1 MNLVGQIQS
10 TAYLS
15 PKHQSHIESRGLLN
29 DWSFANCRT
38 VTADEASVYLG
49 YTAKSGGILFVGQT
63 TQFQLKPDK
72 PWKSTSDS
80 RKAPKYRTPVGE
92 YDAFL
97 PQHPTDKDYWEPSNL
112 KQHCYHING
121 HPCIVLTEGPFK
133 GIAGCANDIPTIALL
148 GVSMGLTSKKGDI
161 QGKRYLVETLEK
173 YARAGFGFIFTFD
186 ADAATNPNVT
196 WEQRKLGLQ
205 LLKFEVPVYSATG
218 GWDAGTEGETKGMDD
233 FIQRKSIEAFRKVL
247 ATSVTFKDWESKT
260 FGGDGGSGGT
270 RDRYLVPKST
280 TFEVHCRKNLFGD
293 DWIVVNDAFYQWN
306 GRYWQFQDEA
316 DVSKL
321 IGDFTENCYETAEVG
336 KKFKFGTN
344 KFLDSAFKYCR
355 KVLHKKVETSRNHL
369 KSFSNGTVDLRTGE
383 LFPHDKEHYLLS
395 CSPCDYV
402 PGSECPA
409 EFNKFILSAYGAEQL
424 ETIRAITSM
433 YLDPTAPY
441 GKFAYL
447 IGDSGS
453 GKGVMLRTWAN
464 LLGEENSVSS
474 NSLTELTK
482 PEGRH
487 QLLTGKSL
495 FYIPDAGGFLSGL
508 KAFYEL
514 VDNGGISGRALFS
527 ASAYQKKWNV
537 RFAIASV
544 EHIQTEN
551 SGDGWDRRCIPLQ
564 TRPRTASIEDPDLGR
579 KLSAELGEI
588 AGWALSMDKAER
600 DRILLVPS
608 ANPSI
613 VALKQ
618 DGAILGDSVRSFV
631 DRCFRPGRDSYSGS
645 DLHSWYAAYCKAHN
659 LSPQG
664 YNKFVHHLQRVLANH
679 WRASEVVRE
688 GDKIKRIPACWR
700 GLQILP
706 CFVDATIAEDE
717 DGRNRPH
724 IPNWACIKT
733 ICADGGL
740 QELAETRTVTHI
752 SEIAE
757 IPAHSQI
764 AQSLAVTDVTSLSEI
779 VTTSKNATTLVVTDV
794 TALHDESSQSEKP
807 PSPDIAENVNS
818 TVPSQPVT
826 DVTPVTAPVTP
837 TFEPS
842 AKSCNNP
849 KACNNPQPTPKPSP
863 NTPMVNW
870 FGGDRVK
877 VSAQYPGA
885 EEYRDELAT
894 IVEVYSDGLCRIE
907 LDREISVFG
916 GKPKKQFNLD
926 GDYLEPAV
934 ADSNLSEEELELVER
949 ALKAIADK
957 NPANAYDVCCQAH
970 ELGVKEAVKAALTD
984 IQNDAFRQLVKL
996 WQQTKT
1002 QP

>member
-1 MNLVGQIQS
+1 MNVVQQIQS

-15 PKHQSHIESRGLLN
+15 TKHKSHIESRGLLN
-29 DWSFANCRT
+29 DWSYANCRT
-38 VTADEASVYLG
+38 VTADEVSVYLG
-49 YTAKSGGILFVGQT
+49 YKAKSGGIWFSGHN
-63 TQFQLKPDK
+63 TQFQFRPDK
-72 PWKSTSDS
+72 PWKSEAD
-80 RKAPKYRTPVGE
+80 RKAPKYRTPVGD

-97 PQHPTDKDYWEPSNL
+97 PEHPTERDYWDIEKL
-112 KQHCYHING
+112 RGTCYQING
-121 HPCIVLTEGPFK
+121 HPCILITEGAFK
-133 GIAGCANDIPTIALL
+133 AISGCSNNLPTIGLM
-148 GVSMGLTSKKGDI
+148 GTSMGLTAKASDL
-161 QGKRYLVETLEK
+161 QGQRYLVPALEF
-173 YARAGFGFIFTFD
+173 YARAGFGFIIVFD
-186 ADAATNPNVT
+186 ADAATNKSVN

-205 LLKFEVPVYSATG
+205 LLKFNVPVYSATG

-280 TFEVHCRKNLFGD
+280 TFEVHCLKNLFGD
-293 DWIVVNDAFYQWN
+293 DWIVINDAFYQWN

-316 DVSKL
+316 DVNKL

-355 KVLHKKVETSRNHL
+355 KVLHQKVDTSRNHL

-402 PGSECPA
+402 PGSECPQ
-409 EFNKFILSAYGAEQL
+409 EFKQFILSAYGVEQV
-424 ETIRAITSM
+424 EVIRAITSM

-464 LLGEENSVSS
+464 LLGEENSISS

-487 QLLTGKSL
+487 QLLTSKSL

-564 TRPRTASIEDPDLGR
+564 TRPRIASIEDPELGR

-588 AGWALSMDKAER
+588 AGWALSMDKTER
-600 DRILLVPS
+600 NRILLVPS
-608 ANPSI
+608 TNPSI

-631 DRCFRPGRDSYSGS
+631 DRCLRPGGDSYVGS

-659 LSPQG
+659 LLPSG
-664 YNKFVHHLQRVLANH
+664 YNKFVHHLQRVLSNQ
-679 WRASEVVRE
+679 WKASEVVRE
-688 GDKIKRIPACWR
+688 GDKIKRIPAQWR

-706 CFVDATIAEDE
+706 CFVDVAVADDE
-717 DGRNRPH
+717 DGSNRPH

-740 QELAETRTVTHI
+740 QELTQTSTVTGT
-752 SEIAE
+752 SAIAE
-757 IPAHSQI
+757 IPAPSQI
-764 AQSLAVTDVTSLSEI
+764 AQTVVVTDVTSNSEI
-779 VTTSKNATTLVVTDV
+779 VTTSKNATTRMVTDV
-794 TALHDESSQSEKP
+794 TPLQDESSQSEKIS
-807 PSPDIAENVNS
+807 SPDIAESVNHKLQ
-818 TVPSQPVT
+818 SQPVT

-837 TFEPS
+837 AFEVE
-842 AKSCNNP
+842 AKPCNNS
-849 KACNNPQPTPKPSP
+849 KTCNNSIAPQLQFKR
-863 NTPMVNW
+863 
-870 FGGDRVK
+870 GERVK

-885 EEYRDELAT
+885 QEYRGEGAT
-894 IVEVYSDGLCRIE
+894 VVEVWSDGLCRIE
-907 LDREISVFG
+907 LDREVTILGQS
-916 GKPKKQFNLD
+916 KKQLNLD
-926 GDYLEPAV
+926 GRYLVLESA
-934 ADSNLSEEELELVER
+934 ADSHLNENQLELVER
-949 ALKAIADK
+949 ALQAIANND
-957 NPANAYDVCCQAH
+957 PAAANDVYCQVH
-970 ELGVKEAVKAALTD
+970 ELGVKEAIKARLTD
-984 IQNDAFRQLVKL
+984 DENEDFRLLVKL
-996 WQQTKT
+996 WKKSKS

>member
-1 MNLVGQIQS
+1 MNAENSVVVV
-10 TAYLS
+10 
-15 PKHQSHIESRGLLN
+15 
-29 DWSFANCRT
+29 FAK
-38 VTADEASVYLG
+38 L
-49 YTAKSGGILFVGQT
+49 
-63 TQFQLKPDK
+63 
-72 PWKSTSDS
+72 
-80 RKAPKYRTPVGE
+80 
-92 YDAFL
+92 
-97 PQHPTDKDYWEPSNL
+97 
-112 KQHCYHING
+112 
-121 HPCIVLTEGPFK
+121 
-133 GIAGCANDIPTIALL
+133 
-148 GVSMGLTSKKGDI
+148 
-161 QGKRYLVETLEK
+161 K
-173 YARAGFGFIFTFD
+173 YARAGFGFIFAFD

-196 WEQRKLGLQ
+196 WEQRKLGLV
-205 LLKFEVPVYSATG
+205 LLKFDVPVYSA
-218 GWDAGTEGETKGMDD
+218 
-233 FIQRKSIEAFRKVL
+233 
-247 ATSVTFKDWESKT
+247 
-260 FGGDGGSGGT
+260 T

-280 TFEVHCRKNLFGD
+280 TFEVNCLKNLFGD

-316 DVSKL
+316 DVNKL
-321 IGDFTENCYETAEVG
+321 IGDFTENCYEAAEVG

-355 KVLHKKVETSRNHL
+355 KVLHQKVDTSRNHL

-409 EFNKFILSAYGAEQL
+409 EFKQFILSAYGVEQI
-424 ETIRAITSM
+424 EVIRAVTSM

-600 DRILLVPS
+600 NRILLVPS
-608 ANPSI
+608 TNPAV

-618 DGAILGDSVRSFV
+618 EGAILGDSVRSFV
-631 DRCFRPGRDSYSGS
+631 DRCFRSGGDSYVGS
-645 DLHSWYAAYCKAHN
+645 DLHSWYVAYCKAHN

-664 YNKFVHHLQRVLANH
+664 YNKFVHHLQRVLSNH

-688 GDKIKRIPACWR
+688 GDKIKRIPAQWR

-706 CFVDATIAEDE
+706 CFVDVAVAEDE
-717 DGRNRPH
+717 NGSNRPH

-740 QELAETRTVTHI
+740 QELTLTRTVTGT
-752 SEIAE
+752 SKIAE
-757 IPAHSQI
+757 IPAPSQI
-764 AQSLAVTDVTSLSEI
+764 AQTVAVTDVTSNSEI
-779 VTTSKNATTLVVTDV
+779 VTTSKNPTTRMVTDV
-794 TALHDESSQSEKP
+794 TALQDESSQSKKT
-807 PSPDIAENVNS
+807 PSPDIAQSVNNK
-818 TVPSQPVT
+818 VESQPVT
-826 DVTPVTAPVTP
+826 DVTPVTAPVTSA
-837 TFEPS
+837 FELE
-842 AKSCNNP
+842 AKPCNNS
-849 KACNNPQPTPKPSP
+849 KTCNNSIAPQLQFKR
-863 NTPMVNW
+863 
-870 FGGDRVK
+870 GDRVK

-885 EEYRDELAT
+885 EEYKGEGAT
-894 IVEVYSDGLCRIE
+894 VVEVWRDGRQCLLVE
-907 LDREISVFG
+907 LDREVTILGQS
-916 GKPKKQFNLD
+916 KKQLYLD
-926 GDYLEPAV
+926 RRYLVLESA
-934 ADSNLSEEELELVER
+934 ADSNLNENELELVER
-949 ALKAIADK
+949 ALKAIAD
-957 NPANAYDVCCQAH
+957 NDPAAANDVYCEVH
-970 ELGVKEAVKAALTD
+970 ELGVKEAVKAMLSNVENED
-984 IQNDAFRQLVKL
+984 FRQLVKL
-996 WQQTKT
+996 WKKSKS

>member
-1 MNLVGQIQS
+1 MNVVGQIQS

-15 PKHQSHIESRGLLN
+15 PKHKSHIESRGLLN
-29 DWSFANCRT
+29 DWSYANCRT
-38 VTADEASVYLG
+38 VSADEASIYLG
-49 YTAKSGGILFVGQT
+49 YAAKSGGILFLGNT
-63 TQFQLKPDK
+63 TQFQFRPDK
-72 PWKSTSDS
+72 PWKSGSCK
-80 RKAPKYRTPVGE
+80 KAPKYRTPVGE

-97 PQHPTDKDYWEPSNL
+97 PQHPTDKGYWEPENL
-112 KQHCYHING
+112 KQHCYHIND
-121 HPCIVLTEGPFK
+121 HPYLIVTEGAFK
-133 GIAGCANDIPTIALL
+133 AIAGCSNGLPTIALM
-148 GVSMGLTSKKGDI
+148 GISMGLTAKKSDL
-161 QGKRYLVETLEK
+161 QGKRYLVPALEA
-173 YARAGFGFIFTFD
+173 YARAGFGFIIAFD
-186 ADAATNPNVT
+186 ADAATNTSVI
-196 WEQRKLGLQ
+196 WEQQKLGRQ
-205 LLKFEVPVYSATG
+205 LLKFEVPVRSATAQ
-218 GWDAGTEGETKGMDD
+218 WDMGTEGETKGMDD

-247 ATSVTFKDWESKT
+247 ATSLTFKDWESKT
-260 FGGDGGSGGT
+260 FGGDGGGGGT
-270 RDRYLVPKST
+270 RDRYSVPKST

-293 DWIVVNDAFYQWN
+293 DWIVINDAFYQWN

-316 DVSKL
+316 DVNKL

-355 KVLHKKVETSRNHL
+355 KVLHQKVDTSRNHL

-383 LFPHDKEHYLLS
+383 LFEHNKEHYLLS

-402 PGSECPA
+402 PGSECPQ
-409 EFNKFILSAYGAEQL
+409 EFKQFILSAYGAEQI
-424 ETIRAITSM
+424 EVIRALTSM

-564 TRPRTASIEDPDLGR
+564 TRSRIANIEDPSLGR
-579 KLSAELGEI
+579 KLSTELGEI
-588 AGWALSMDKAER
+588 AGWALSMDKTER

-608 ANPSI
+608 ANPEI

-631 DRCFRPGRDSYSGS
+631 DRCLRSGGDSYVGS
-645 DLHSWYAAYCKAHN
+645 DLHSWYVAYCKAHN
-659 LSPQG
+659 LSPSG
-664 YNKFVHHLQRVLANH
+664 YNKFVHHLQRVLSNH
-679 WRASEVVRE
+679 WKASEVVRE
-688 GDKIKRIPACWR
+688 GGKIKRIPASWR

-706 CFVDATIAEDE
+706 CFVDVAIADADE
-717 DGRNRPH
+717 DGSNRPH

-740 QELAETRTVTHI
+740 QELTQTRTVTHI
-752 SEIAE
+752 SAIAK
-757 IPAHSQI
+757 ILAPSQI
-764 AQSLAVTDVTSLSEI
+764 PQTVAVTGVTSNSEI
-779 VTTSKNATTLVVTDV
+779 VTTSENPTTRMVTDV
-794 TALHDESSQSEKP
+794 TALQDQSNQSEKT
-807 PSPDIAENVNS
+807 PSPDIAQSVNS
-818 TVPSQPVT
+818 RVESQPVT

-837 TFEPS
+837 AFELE
-842 AKSCNNP
+842 AKPRNNSKTCNNP
-849 KACNNPQPTPKPSP
+849 IAAQLQFTL
-863 NTPMVNW
+863 
-870 FGGDRVK
+870 GERVK
-877 VSAQYPGA
+877 VSQEYPGA
-885 EEYRDELAT
+885 QEYRSELAT
-894 IVEVYSDGLCRIE
+894 VVEVWSDGLCRIE
-907 LDREISVFG
+907 LDREVTILS
-916 GKPKKQFNLD
+916 KSKKQLNLD
-926 GDYLEPAV
+926 RRYLVSQSAAE
-934 ADSNLSEEELELVER
+934 SNLNENELELVER
-949 ALKAIADK
+949 ALKAIAD
-957 NPANAYDVCCQAH
+957 NDPAAARDVYCRVH
-970 ELGVKEAVKAALTD
+970 ELGVKEAVKAMLTSD
-984 IQNDAFRQLVKL
+984 ENEDFRQLVKL
-996 WQQTKT
+996 WKKSKT

>member
-1 MNLVGQIQS
+1 MNVVGQIQS

-15 PKHQSHIESRGLLN
+15 SKHEQHIAARGLLN
-29 DWSFANCRT
+29 DWARANCRT
-38 VTADEASVYLG
+38 VSADEASVYLG
-49 YTAKSGGILFVGQT
+49 YKAKSGGILFLGKT
-63 TQFQLKPDK
+63 TQFQFRPDK
-72 PWKSTSDS
+72 PWKSEGCK
-80 RKAPKYRTPVGE
+80 KAPKYRTPVGE

-97 PQHPTDKDYWEPSNL
+97 PQHPTDKNYWEPENL

-173 YARAGFGFIFTFD
+173 YARAGFGFIISFD

-196 WEQRKLGLQ
+196 WEQRKLGLV
-205 LLKFEVPVYSATG
+205 LLKFDVPVYSATG

-280 TFEVHCRKNLFGD
+280 TFEVHCLKNLFGD

-306 GRYWQFQDEA
+306 GRYWQFEHFE
-316 DVSKL
+316 DVNKL

-355 KVLHKKVETSRNHL
+355 KVLHKKVDTSRNHL

-383 LFPHDKEHYLLS
+383 LFPHNKEHYLLS

-402 PGSECPA
+402 PGSECPT
-409 EFNKFILSAYGAEQL
+409 EFQKFILSAYGAEQV
-424 ETIRAITSM
+424 EVIRAITSM

-453 GKGVMLRTWAN
+453 GKGVLLRAWAN
-464 LLGEENSVSS
+464 LLGSENCVSS

-487 QLLTGKSL
+487 QLLTSKSL

-527 ASAYQKKWNV
+527 SSAYQKKWNV

-564 TRPRTASIEDPDLGR
+564 TRPRTAYIEDPELGR
-579 KLSAELGEI
+579 KLSTELGEI
-588 AGWALSMDKAER
+588 AGWALSMDKTER

-631 DRCFRPGRDSYSGS
+631 DRCFRSGRESYTGS

-659 LSPQG
+659 LSPSG
-664 YNKFVHHLQRVLANH
+664 YNKFVHHLQRVLSNH
-679 WRASEVVRE
+679 WKASEVVRE
-688 GDKIKRIPACWR
+688 GDKIKRIPAQWR

-706 CFVDATIAEDE
+706 CFVDVAIADGNED
-717 DGRNRPH
+717 DSNRPH
-724 IPNWACIKT
+724 IQNWACIKT
-733 ICADGGL
+733 VCCDGGL
-740 QELAETRTVTHI
+740 QELTQTRTVTGT

-757 IPAHSQI
+757 NAAHSQL
-764 AQSLAVTDVTSLSEI
+764 AQTLAVTGVTSLSEI
-779 VTTSKNATTLVVTDV
+779 VTTSKNATISVVTDV
-794 TALHDESSQSEKP
+794 TALHDESIQSEKT
-807 PSPDIAENVNS
+807 PSPDIAENLNS
-818 TVPSQPVT
+818 TVESQPVT
-826 DVTPVTAPVTP
+826 DVTPVTMPVTP
-837 TFEPS
+837 TFE
-842 AKSCNNP
+842 AVAESCNNS
-849 KACNNPQPTPKPSP
+849 KTCNNSITPPLQFKR
-863 NTPMVNW
+863 
-870 FGGDRVK
+870 GDRVK
-877 VSAQYPGA
+877 VSDQYPGA
-885 EEYRDELAT
+885 LEYKGEPAT
-894 IVEVYSDGLCRIE
+894 VVEVWSDGRQCLLVE
-907 LDREISVFG
+907 LDREVTILGQS
-916 GKPKKQFNLD
+916 KKQLYLD
-926 GDYLEPAV
+926 RRYLVLESA
-934 ADSNLSEEELELVER
+934 ADSNLNENELELIER
-949 ALKAIADK
+949 ALKAIAD
-957 NPANAYDVCCQAH
+957 NDPAAAHDVYCQVH
-970 ELGVKEAVKAALTD
+970 ELGVKEAVKALLT
-984 IQNDAFRQLVKL
+984 NDENEDFRQLVKL
-996 WQQTKT
+996 WKKSKSQH
-1002 QP
+1002 

>member
-1 MNLVGQIQS
+1 MNVVGQIQS

-15 PKHQSHIESRGLLN
+15 PKHKSHIESRGLLN
-29 DWSFANCRT
+29 SWSEVNCRT
-38 VTADEASVYLG
+38 VSADEASVYLG
-49 YTAKSGGILFVGQT
+49 YAAKSGGILFLGKT
-63 TQFQLKPDK
+63 TQFQFRPDK
-72 PWKSTSDS
+72 PWKSESCK
-80 RKAPKYRTPVGE
+80 KAPKYRTPVGE

-97 PQHPTDKDYWEPSNL
+97 PQHPTDQNYWEPEKL
-112 KQHCYHING
+112 KQHCYQIDG

-173 YARAGFGFIFTFD
+173 YARAGFGFIFGFD

-205 LLKFEVPVYSATG
+205 LLKFDVPVYSATG

-280 TFEVHCRKNLFGD
+280 TFEVHCLKNLFGD

-316 DVSKL
+316 DVNKL

-355 KVLHKKVETSRNHL
+355 KVLHQKVETSRNHL

-402 PGSECPA
+402 PGSECPQ
-409 EFNKFILSAYGAEQL
+409 EFQKFIISAYGAEQV
-424 ETIRAITSM
+424 EVIRAVTSM

-453 GKGVMLRTWAN
+453 GKGVLLRTWAN

-527 ASAYQKKWNV
+527 VSAYQKKWNV

-564 TRPRTASIEDPDLGR
+564 TKKRGLTEDPDLCR
-579 KLSAELGEI
+579 KLAAELGSI
-588 AGWALSMDKAER
+588 AGWALSMDRAER
-600 DRILLVPS
+600 DQILIEPS
-608 ANPSI
+608 TNPAVI
-613 VALKQ
+613 ALKQ
-618 DGAILGDSVRSFV
+618 EGAILGDSVRGFV
-631 DRCFRPGRDSYSGS
+631 DRCFRPGKNHYVGA
-645 DLHSWYAAYCKAHN
+645 DLHSWYVAYCKAHN
-659 LSPQG
+659 NTPQG
-664 YNKFVHHLQRVLANH
+664 YNKFVHHLQRVLANQ
-679 WRASEVVRE
+679 WRASTVVRE
-688 GDKIKRIPACWR
+688 GETTRRIRAGWY
-700 GLQILP
+700 GLEVLP
-706 CFVDATIAEDE
+706 CFIDLAVNSEEDNHT
-717 DGRNRPH
+717 NRPH
-724 IPNWACIKT
+724 VENWVCLKT
-733 ICADGGL
+733 KCEDGGL
-740 QELAETRTVTHI
+740 QALTEN
-752 SEIAE
+752 
-757 IPAHSQI
+757 
-764 AQSLAVTDVTSLSEI
+764 LAVTDVTTDLFS
-779 VTTSKNATTLVVTDV
+779 VTPSKKAETRMVTDV
-794 TALHDESSQSEKP
+794 TLLQGKSSQHEKI
-807 PSPDIAENVNS
+807 SPLAIADNPNTRLKGEPLIN
-818 TVPSQPVT
+818 
-826 DVTPVTAPVTP
+826 VTPVTTTVTP
-837 TFEPS
+837 TFES
-842 AKSCNNP
+842 SKKSCNSS
-849 KACNNPQPTPKPSP
+849 KTCNNPQLSEQASITSTEPEPKLDADLVLQNSDESPTPQVSKSRILK
-863 NTPMVNW
+863 V
-870 FGGDRVK
+870 GDRVAIK
-877 VSAQYPGA
+877 DVEGLYKGA
-885 EEYRDELAT
+885 RGVVKEIRSYFYHT
-894 IVEVYSDGLCRIE
+894 GL
-907 LDREISVFG
+907 LVKFDREISFVQEHEFIRADLMY
-916 GKPKKQFNLD
+916 LD
-926 GDYLEPAV
+926 
-934 ADSNLSEEELELVER
+934 
-949 ALKAIADK
+949 K
-957 NPANAYDVCCQAH
+957 
-970 ELGVKEAVKAALTD
+970 
-984 IQNDAFRQLVKL
+984 
-996 WQQTKT
+996 
-1002 QP
+1002 

>member
-1 MNLVGQIQS
+1 MNVVGQIQS

-15 PKHQSHIESRGLLN
+15 PKHKSHIESRGLLN
-29 DWSFANCRT
+29 DWSYANCRT
-38 VTADEASVYLG
+38 VTADEVSVYLG
-49 YTAKSGGILFVGQT
+49 YKAKSGGIWFSGHN
-63 TQFQLKPDK
+63 TQFQFRPDK
-72 PWKSTSDS
+72 PWKSEAD
-80 RKAPKYRTPVGE
+80 RKAPKYRSPVGD

-97 PQHPTDKDYWEPSNL
+97 PEHPTERDYWDIEKL
-112 KQHCYHING
+112 RGTCYQING
-121 HPCIVLTEGPFK
+121 HPCILITEGAFK
-133 GIAGCANDIPTIALL
+133 AIAGCSNNLPTIGLM
-148 GVSMGLTSKKGDI
+148 GTSMGLTAKASDL
-161 QGKRYLVETLEK
+161 QGQRYLVPALES
-173 YARAGFGFIFTFD
+173 YARAGFGFIIAFD
-186 ADAATNPNVT
+186 ADAATNKSVN

-205 LLKFEVPVYSATG
+205 LLKFNVPVYSATG

-260 FGGDGGSGGT
+260 FGGDDGSGGT
-270 RDRYLVPKST
+270 RDKYLVPKST
-280 TFEVHCRKNLFGD
+280 TFEVHCLKNLFGN
-293 DWIVVNDAFYQWN
+293 DWIVINDAFYQWN

-316 DVSKL
+316 DVNKL
-321 IGDFTENCYETAEVG
+321 IGDFTENCYETVEVG

-355 KVLHKKVETSRNHL
+355 KVLHQKVDTSRNHL

-402 PGSECPA
+402 PGSECPQ
-409 EFNKFILSAYGAEQL
+409 EFKKFILSAYGVEQV
-424 ETIRAITSM
+424 EVIRALTSM

-564 TRPRTASIEDPDLGR
+564 TRPRIANIEDPELGR
-579 KLSAELGEI
+579 KLSTELGEI

-600 DRILLVPS
+600 NRILLVPS
-608 ANPSI
+608 TNPSI

-631 DRCFRPGRDSYSGS
+631 DRCLRPGGDSYVGS
-645 DLHSWYAAYCKAHN
+645 DLHSWYVAYCKAHN
-659 LSPQG
+659 LSPSG
-664 YNKFVHHLQRVLANH
+664 YNKFVHHLQRVLSNH
-679 WRASEVVRE
+679 WKASEVVRE
-688 GDKIKRIPACWR
+688 GDKIKRIPAQWR

-706 CFVDATIAEDE
+706 CFVDVALTDDE
-717 DGRNRPH
+717 DGSNRPH

-740 QELAETRTVTHI
+740 QELTQTRTVTHT
-752 SEIAE
+752 SAIAE

-764 AQSLAVTDVTSLSEI
+764 AQTVVVTGVTSNSEI
-779 VTTSKNATTLVVTDV
+779 VTTSKNPTTRMVTDV
-794 TALHDESSQSEKP
+794 TALQDESNQHEKI
-807 PSPDIAENVNS
+807 PSPDIADNYNIRSEGE
-818 TVPSQPVT
+818 PLI
-826 DVTPVTAPVTP
+826 DVTPVTTTVTP
-837 TFEPS
+837 TFES
-842 AKSCNNP
+842 SEKSCNSS
-849 KACNNPQPTPKPSP
+849 KTCNNPQLSEPGTIAPEESKPIEPTEPTEPPSV
-863 NTPMVNW
+863 PMVNCNV
-870 FGGDRVK
+870 GERVK
-877 VSAQYPGA
+877 VSTQYPRA
-885 EEYRDELAT
+885 QEYIDERA
-894 IVEVYSDGLCRIE
+894 IVVKVWSDGLCRIE
-907 LDREISVFG
+907 LDREISVIG
-916 GKPKKQFNLD
+916 GKPTKQFNLN
-926 GDYLEPAV
+926 GRYLVSESAT
-934 ADSNLSEEELELVER
+934 DSNLNEEELELVDR
-949 ALKAIADK
+949 ALKAIAD
-957 NPANAYDVCCQAH
+957 NDPA
-970 ELGVKEAVKAALTD
+970 AA
-984 IQNDAFRQLVKL
+984 NDAYCQVHEVTFSPVKL
-996 WQQTKT
+996 AL
-1002 QP
+1002 